1 MSFQRSLKRQSANS
15 LAKCWIQCVR
25 QQEVINAQNIEELT
39 DCKKLVDF
47 EFIYRLRIGS
57 YRAFFSYH
65 VQIVD
70 DCVMFLYL
78 VPRGQAYDKKMEKNL
93 QRKDI

>member
-1 MSFQRSLKRQSANS
+1 M
-15 LAKCWIQCVR
+15 
-25 QQEVINAQNIEELT
+25 
-39 DCKKLVDF
+39 DY

-57 YRAFFSYH
+57 YRVFFSYH

-70 DCVMFLYL
+70 DFVMLLYL

-93 QRKDI
+93 QQKDI